1 MYLRKKER
9 KKEGGWRENDKK
21 KNVMKMWITCYQN
34 PEWRI
39 EYLL

>member
-9 KKEGGWRENDKK
+9 KKEGGGEKTIK